1 MPRRHPPLETNPADP
16 VGPLMFRRLPSMR
29 DAAYDPDEATPSRI
43 ATAHMLPSCTG
54 THSAFA
60 IFSLSR
66 LNPAP
71 HMAPVYTSDAASPR
85 RPQDSVPTCP
95 LRLWPDETFT
105 HKHPSAFMTYSR
117 LPSKIRRRVLRSRDR
132 HRHRALLYSK
142 EGEARAAAPR
152 RFTFESDHMPAGIRR
167 DRTCLLTAR

>member
-1 MPRRHPPLETNPADP
+1 
-16 VGPLMFRRLPSMR
+16 MR

-66 LNPAP
+66 LNPEP

-117 LPSKIRRRVLRSRDR
+117 RMLKLAQRRVPDNILRS
-132 HRHRALLYSK
+132 HRILLK
-142 EGEARAAAPR
+142 NGL
-152 RFTFESDHMPAGIRR
+152 AGML
-167 DRTCLLTAR
+167 CLQLCEC